1 MKTIMGPGTVS
12 SPGEWNRRAALSY
25 SRTITSSRKLR
36 RATFSQSLGR
46 VKGIFH
52 KFDSDE
58 NGKANTLE
66 SRSKYHNTLQI
77 YVTDAYIIIVTYRYS

>member
-12 SPGEWNRRAALSY
+12 SPGEWNRR
-25 SRTITSSRKLR
+25 R

>member
-12 SPGEWNRRAALSY
+12 SPGEWNRR
-25 SRTITSSRKLR
+25 R
-36 RATFSQSLGR
+36 RVTFSQSLGR

-77 YVTDAYIIIVTYRYS
+77 YVTDAYIIIVTYR